1 MKKFLV
7 CMTIFLISVMMPFTS
22 FSKETLSDDE
32 MSSTTA
38 QEGVSIDFGGNLAVS
53 ATSSN
58 FAVTGQFL
66 PAVQSWGDGDGDQSG
81 VTTYNQRGYIGATSS
96 MYNDPRSFVR
106 FYTDMDID
114 VGTSGS
120 VTKAFVHLPQVLVHP
135 ANWLQTLKLSAQQDL
150 SDAQPALGTS
160 WWSEFAV
167 VVNPNHPVVGVP
179 GLDGSHNGYISISPH
194 ATTGSGEG
202 VEIGFA
208 GTTAWGQGVLFA
220 IPNTPV
226 RQSWGDADG
235 TAVGG
240 YTGAGYIGANYITF
254 NSMLVRIGG
263 TMDIDVGTD
272 ASGSTAVIVGIPT
285 INFVASNIDQHMAL
299 SNSQYFDMAGGTS
312 QYLGTMH
319 TEGIN
324 INPSGSIILSA
335 H

>member
-7 CMTIFLISVMMPFTS
+7 CMSVFVFLLTTPFALFAKQS
-22 FSKETLSDDE
+22 LSDDE
-32 MSSTTA
+32 LNSTTA
-38 QEGVSIDFGGNLAVS
+38 QEGVSIDFGGNLAVT

-58 FAVTGQFL
+58 FAVTGNFL
-66 PAVQSWGDGDGDQSG
+66 PTVQSWGDGDGDQSG
-81 VTTYNQRGYIGATSS
+81 ITAYTGRGYIGTTSS

-150 SDAQPALGTS
+150 ADAQPALGTS

-167 VVNPNHPVVGVP
+167 VVNPNHPATGT
-179 GLDGSHNGYISISPH
+179 HNGYISVSNH

-202 VEIGFA
+202 IEIGFG
-208 GTTAWGQGVLFA
+208 GTNLGMPSGVLFA

-235 TAVGG
+235 TTVGG
-240 YTGAGYIGANYITF
+240 YTGAGYIGANTITF
-254 NSMLVRIGG
+254 NQMLVNVGG
-263 TMDIDVGTD
+263 TMDIDVGTN
-272 ASGSTAVIVGIPT
+272 ASGNTAVIVGIPT
-285 INFVASNIDQHMAL
+285 ITFIASNIDQHMAL

-324 INPSGSIILSA
+324 INPSGSLILSA